1 MTKKSPSKSETS
13 GDWKAQKLAHVR
25 ALIQDAV
32 PDVIEEYKWKKP
44 TNPQGVPT
52 WSHGGII
59 CTGETYKEKIKLTF
73 MRGAFLPDPQKLFN
87 AGLDGGTRRAMDIF
101 EQDTLNE
108 KAFKALIRDASEL
121 NISKT

>member
-1 MTKKSPSKSETS
+1 MTKEAPSKSETS

-73 MRGAFLPDPQKLFN
+73 MHGASLPDPQKLFN
-87 AGLDGGTRRAMDIF
+87 AGLYGGTRRAMDIF

>member
-1 MTKKSPSKSETS
+1 MTKRAPSKCETS
-13 GDWKAQKLAHVR
+13 SDWKAQKLAHVR
-25 ALIQDAV
+25 SLIQDAV

-59 CTGETYKEKIKLTF
+59 CTVETYKDKIKLTF
-73 MRGAFLPDPQKLFN
+73 MHGASLSDPQKLFN
-87 AGLDGGTRRAMDIF
+87 AGLDGGTRRAIDIF

-108 KAFKALIRDASEL
+108 KEFKALIRAASEL